1 MNDLERMMSNLPRLK
16 HLQLI
21 AHCHDD
27 IIDGP
32 RWQRKVKALDTFK
45 FIFYVSP
52 KVSSRQL
59 DSFRTEFWLHAKQWF
74 VAYTKRCFFSV
85 PYFIPME
92 VDDDF
97 RLPLYT
103 TAPNNGIFYAYVDNL
118 HLTKLDSH
126 INCHFPHV
134 HTLTL
139 GVSSSEYPIKKIV
152 DLGQVRHLK
161 LFSMK
166 KKFAIGS
173 LIKKMPKLFE
183 ISLINGIED
192 FLNQISN
199 QKLGKIRTL
208 HLGHIRMRASDYK
221 IKHLFNIFPNI
232 EHLRIHH
239 QCSIEQI
246 FDFLNGFQYLS
257 TASFPYIEW
266 FENLDNRPHVQK
278 LTYTYRFDRSRIYFW
293 LLVPSNRLLK

>member
-1 MNDLERMMSNLPRLK
+1 MSNLPRLK

-32 RWQRKVKALDTFK
+32 RWQRKVKTLDTFK
-45 FIFYVSP
+45 FIFYISP
-52 KVSSRQL
+52 RVPSRQL
-59 DSFRTEFWLHAKQWF
+59 DSFRTAFWLQAKRWF

-103 TAPNNGIFYAYVDNL
+103 TAPDNGIFYACVNNL
-118 HLTKLDSH
+118 RLTKLDTH
-126 INCHFPHV
+126 LNCYFPHV

-139 GVSSSEYPIKKIV
+139 GVSSFVSPIKKIV

-161 LFSMK
+161 LFLERET
-166 KKFAIGS
+166 FAIRS
-173 LIKKMPKLFE
+173 LIKKMSKLSE

-199 QKLGKIRTL
+199 HKLGKIRTL
-208 HLGHIRMRASDYK
+208 HLGHIRMHAFHYR

-232 EHLRIHH
+232 EHLRVHH

-246 FDFLNGFQYLS
+246 FAFLNGFQYLS

-266 FENLDNRPHVQK
+266 FENSDNQQHVQQ
-278 LTYTYRFDRSRIYFW
+278 LTYAYRFDNSRIYFW
-293 LLVPSNRLLK
+293 L